1 MKVNRER
8 LLPSNT
14 PLVGFGG
21 IKIFL
26 IGTITLL
33 VTIGLYPQQ
42 LTKEVNFLV
51 VGCSSTYNAII
62 GHPTLNTWWAT
73 TSIYHLLVKFPT
85 EYGIEEAQ
93 GDQMATREFHI
104 AILEMDDHLQA
115 LNIEERKVIV
125 EPTEDLEEIPLMMI
139 PLAEPLVSAHE
150 PTL

>member
-1 MKVNRER
+1 M
-8 LLPSNT
+8 
-14 PLVGFGG
+14 
-21 IKIFL
+21 
-26 IGTITLL
+26 L

-115 LNIEERKVIV
+115 LNIEERNIIIWKKSPWMI
-125 EPTEDLEEIPLMMI
+125 IPLVG
-139 PLAEPLVSAHE
+139 PLVSAHK
-150 PTL
+150 PTLWFTKSLPSS